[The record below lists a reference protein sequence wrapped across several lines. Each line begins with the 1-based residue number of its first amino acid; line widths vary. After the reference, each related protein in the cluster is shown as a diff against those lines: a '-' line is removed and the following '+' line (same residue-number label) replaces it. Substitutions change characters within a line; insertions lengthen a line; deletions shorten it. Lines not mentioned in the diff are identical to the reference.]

1 MAISDERLQHY
12 AESDYKRDDAIVIDI
27 PIIAKELISHRERT
41 CRLENMITRDKEKLT
56 RLESEYENLLDK
68 RRKYV
73 KKQNKKIKVL
83 KRICLESYQ
92 VVSTLAFKL
101 GIFESSVKVGEAL
114 DNLSQCKLIHDDIL
128 PFDVAGYFSPGD
140 SYNNELRKITQGH
153 TKLVDCDE
161 IKDEGGFFETKG
173 SNDLRR
179 RPIDD
184 LVTGNWNDE
193 ESSTVKSFEDI
204 AARGEDRTVIRKHD
218 IHGNVFDFI
227 SLPTDLLNEAKM
239 IIKNTKP
246 DVGVLDNCIAEKSVK
261 FLESE
266 IHFPLHPKSEEANR
280 NLSDFISK
288 SIKDYEN
295 QIIKRIVHKVVSAS
309 LSNVRKPET
318 ILYTISTIE
327 LFGIVKEELD
337 LILGV
342 VKEKQ
347 NEK

>member
-218 IHGNVFDFI
+218 IHGNIFDLI
-227 SLPTDLLNEAKM
+227 SVPIDILNEVRL
-239 IIKNTKP
+239 IIKNTKSNA
-246 DVGVLDNCIAEKSVK
+246 DSSDNCIAEKSMK
-261 FLESE
+261 FCGIRNTFS
-266 IHFPLHPKSEEANR
+266 PKTEEDKQ

-288 SIKDYEN
+288 LTEDYEN
-295 QIIKRIVHKVVSAS
+295 QIINRIIHKVVSAS
-309 LSNVRKPET
+309 LSNVRKPAT
-318 ILYTISTIE
+318 ILYTISAIE
-327 LFGIVKEELD
+327 LFDIVKEELD
-337 LILGV
+337 LVFGIIKG
-342 VKEKQ
+342 KQ
-347 NEK
+347 NDK